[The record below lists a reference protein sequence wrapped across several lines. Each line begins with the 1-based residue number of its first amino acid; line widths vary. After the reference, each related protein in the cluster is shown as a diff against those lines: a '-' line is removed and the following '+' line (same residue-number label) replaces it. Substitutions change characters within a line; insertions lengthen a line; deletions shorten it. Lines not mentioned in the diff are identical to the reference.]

1 MDALSA
7 TFAALADPT
16 RRSILAQLAKGEAT
30 VNELAAPYAMSL
42 PSVSRHLKV
51 LEKAG
56 LVSKGRSAQWR
67 PCRLEVE
74 PLHDVDAWMAPY
86 RVFFESRF
94 DRLDE
99 QLKNMVAEREDRST
113 YLVAS
118 TEPPEP
124 GHQAVSLAAPA
135 APMSATRPTR
145 RTVRNPKAAERRPHS
160 KER

>member
-16 RRSILAQLAKGEAT
+16 RRAILAQLAKGEAA

-56 LVSKGRSAQWR
+56 LVSKSRAAQWR
-67 PCRLEVE
+67 PRRLEVA
-74 PLHDVDAWMAPY
+74 PLQSADEGLTPY

-94 DRLDE
+94 DRLE
-99 QLKNMVAEREDRST
+99 EHLKTMVAEREDRPPQP
-113 YLVAS
+113 
-118 TEPPEP
+118 TEPSHPVEIP
-124 GHQAVSLAAPA
+124 TEKTPAKQRPANRNTPRTPQA
-135 APMSATRPTR
+135 
-145 RTVRNPKAAERRPHS
+145 KG
-160 KER
+160 K